1 LSQSLNFNRKQSK
14 IYWYTKRGFIQFDVS
29 MLKIF
34 GMWPKF
40 WTKCRRKMF
49 CRKTY
54 VNEVRVLS
62 NYSLQTT
69 VKRFAKVH
77 LKKYIK
83 VLVDVIAILYCTFYL
98 TFCKFG
104 NFFYQKCQMSHNI
117 LTNTWIELK
126 LQWLKFSFD
135 YFQKEL

>member
-1 LSQSLNFNRKQSK
+1 MFLC
-14 IYWYTKRGFIQFDVS
+14 
-29 MLKIF
+29 LKVLVC
-34 GMWPKF
+34 G
-40 WTKCRRKMF
+40 RNSGQNVEGKMF

-104 NFFYQKCQMSHNI
+104 NFLYEKF
-117 LTNTWIELK
+117 LT
-126 LQWLKFSFD
+126 KF
-135 YFQKEL
+135 